1 MSVLVGPYTHDEARL
16 FQFAQTALD
25 GGLRHAY
32 QLSIGCIR
40 ERTVIHNCLIELL
53 SYRVSEAVYRVRIGV
68 YRVRSLCSSNLF
80 EYFSQQLYN
89 KQVRCRILVI
99 IISLI
104 ISQKNAKKGVLQFLR

>member
-1 MSVLVGPYTHDEARL
+1 MSVLVGSYTHDEAGL
-16 FQFAQTALD
+16 FQFAQTTLD
-25 GGLRHAY
+25 GGLRHPDLLA
-32 QLSIGCIR
+32 IGCIR

-53 SYRVSEAVYRVRIGV
+53 SYRVSEPIYRVRIGV

-104 ISQKNAKKGVLQFLR
+104 ISQKNAKRAFCNF